1 MVVFRP
7 FRGWKYNPDV
17 VGDLNKVVC
26 PPYDLITPEL
36 QESLL
41 KRSPF
46 NVVHLEAGENLDWN
60 APGGNTYRSATDLF
74 EEWLRRGV
82 LRREPEPCFYL
93 TRHIYQFQ
101 GQTKSRIGIT
111 GCVRLAQYDS
121 QEVFPHEFTEE
132 PAVMDRVALMEACNA
147 NFSPIMSLY
156 RDPSQ
161 HLATIFEETMS
172 EPPAIQVHP
181 DDNQEMS
188 LWIISEADQQSRIRQ
203 FFNDTPVFL
212 ADGHHRYEAA
222 LRFQAKRARDG
233 GYQIAS
239 EEDNDSVMMTLIE
252 FDDPGLL
259 VLPYHRVVSG
269 LASEMLAQLQE
280 RLLQLFGVNPS
291 GLPSIEPGDRDT
303 ADGLLEQV
311 IKLGDDAK
319 ALGVLGPAGENPRLL
334 SLKKEVNWQE
344 WGPLAVSEAWILEEQ
359 VLKPVLG
366 DLLQDRVTYIHD
378 HEQAMEQ
385 VRSGDSQM
393 AFLVKPFPMNQFY
406 DVVSQGQR
414 LPRKSTFFYPKL
426 PTGLVI
432 NQLDGAF

>member
-7 FRGWKYNPDV
+7 FRGWKYNPGV
-17 VGDLNKVVC
+17 VGDLAKVVS

-41 KRSPF
+41 NRSPY
-46 NVVHLEAGENLDWN
+46 NVVHLEAGENLDWS

-82 LRREPEPCFYL
+82 LRREPEPCYYL
-93 TRHIYQFQ
+93 SRHIFQFQ

-132 PAVMDRVALMEACNA
+132 PAVLDRVALMEACNA

-161 HLATIFEETMS
+161 YLAPMFEELMS
-172 EPPAIQVHP
+172 AAPTIQVRP
-181 DDNQEMS
+181 DENQEMS
-188 LWIISEADQQSRIRQ
+188 LWIISKVDQQNRIRQ
-203 FFNDTPVFL
+203 FFNDTPIFL

-222 LRFQAKRARDG
+222 LRFQAKRANAG
-233 GYQIAS
+233 GYELVSA
-239 EEDNDSVMMTLIE
+239 EENDSVMMTLIA

-269 LASEMLAQLQE
+269 LTGGLLSTLEE
-280 RLLQLFGVNPS
+280 RLLQLFDVNPN
-291 GLPSIEPGDRDT
+291 GLPPVDT
-303 ADGLLEQV
+303 ADDLLKQV
-311 IKLGDDAK
+311 IGLGDDAK
-319 ALGVLGPAGENPRLL
+319 ALGVLGPAGESPRLL

-359 VLKPVLG
+359 VLKPILG

-378 HEQAMEQ
+378 HDEALEQ
-385 VRSGDSQM
+385 VRSGGSQM
-393 AFLVKPFPMNQFY
+393 AFLVKPFPMDQFY

-432 NQLDGAF
+432 NQLDGAL

>member
-17 VGDLNKVVC
+17 VGDLAKVVS

-41 KRSPF
+41 KRSPY

-60 APGGNTYRSATDLF
+60 APGGNTYRNTTDLF

-93 TRHIYQFQ
+93 SQHIFTFQ
-101 GQTKSRIGIT
+101 GETKSRIGIT
-111 GCVRLAQYDS
+111 GCIGLAEYDS
-121 QEVFPHEFTEE
+121 HEVFPHEFTEE
-132 PAVMDRVALMEACNA
+132 PAVLDRVALMEACNA

-156 RDPSQ
+156 RDPAKY
-161 HLATIFEETMS
+161 LNRIFEEVMS
-172 EPPAIQVHP
+172 TTP
-181 DDNQEMS
+181 DIHIRPDEDQELS
-188 LWIISEADQQSRIRQ
+188 LWLLSSPEQQTRIRQ
-203 FFNDTPVFL
+203 FFNDTPIFL

-222 LRFQAKRARDG
+222 LRFQAKRAKAG
-233 GYQIAS
+233 GYEIVS
-239 EEDNDSVMMTLIE
+239 PEENDSVMMTLIE

-259 VLPYHRVVSG
+259 VLPYHRVVEG
-269 LASEMLAQLQE
+269 LTSELLAQLQH
-280 RLLQLFGVNPS
+280 RLLQLFDVNPG
-291 GLPSIEPGDRDT
+291 GLPPVDT
-303 ADGLLEQV
+303 AEDLLEQV
-311 IKLGDDAK
+311 VGQNNDAK
-319 ALGVLGPAGENPRLL
+319 AVGMLGPSGESPRLL
-334 SLKKEVNWQE
+334 SLKQEVDWQE

-359 VLKPVLG
+359 VLKPLLG
-366 DLLQDRVTYIHD
+366 DLLPDRVTYIHD
-378 HEQAMEQ
+378 HVQAMAQ
-385 VRSGDSQM
+385 VNSGASQM
-393 AFLVKPFPMNQFY
+393 AFLVKPFPMDQFY

-432 NQLDGAF
+432 NQLDGSL

>member
-41 KRSPF
+41 NRSPY

-82 LRREPEPCFYL
+82 LRRELEPCYYL
-93 TRHIYQFQ
+93 TRHIYQYQ
-101 GQTKSRIGIT
+101 GQTKSRIGVT

-156 RDPSQ
+156 CDPSQ
-161 HLATIFEETMS
+161 YLADTFEKVMS
-172 EPPAIQVHP
+172 DPPAIQVHP
-181 DDNQEMS
+181 DENQEMS
-188 LWIISEADQQSRIRQ
+188 LWIISESDQQIRIRH
-203 FFNDTPVFL
+203 FFNDTSVFL

-239 EEDNDSVMMTLIE
+239 AEDNDSVMMTLIE

-269 LASEMLAQLQE
+269 LTGEMLTRLQE
-280 RLLQLFGVNPS
+280 RLLQLFEVNPS
-291 GLPSIEPGDRDT
+291 GLPSADT

-311 IKLGDDAK
+311 VSLGDDAK
-319 ALGVLGPAGENPRLL
+319 ALGVLGPAGENLRLL
-334 SLKKEVNWQE
+334 SLKKDVNWQE

-366 DLLQDRVTYIHD
+366 DLLADQVTYIHD
-378 HEQAMEQ
+378 HEQAMER
-385 VRSGDSQM
+385 VNSGDSQM
-393 AFLVKPFPMNQFY
+393 SFLVKPFPMNQFY
-406 DVVSQGQR
+406 DVVSQGQS

-432 NQLDGAF
+432 NQLEGAF

>member
-17 VGDLNKVVC
+17 VGDLAKVIS

-41 KRSPF
+41 KLSPY

-60 APGGNTYRSATDLF
+60 APGGNTYRNTTDLF
-74 EEWLRRGV
+74 DEWLRRRV
-82 LRREPEPCFYL
+82 LSREQEPCFYL
-93 TRHIYQFQ
+93 SQHIFEFQ
-101 GQTKSRIGIT
+101 GESKSRIGIT
-111 GCVRLAQYDS
+111 GCIGLAQYDS
-121 QEVFPHEFTEE
+121 REVFPHEFTEE
-132 PAVMDRVALMEACNA
+132 PAVLDRVALMEACNA

-156 RDPSQ
+156 RDPAGY
-161 HLATIFEETMS
+161 LTRIFKEVMS
-172 EPPAIQVHP
+172 TTPAIQVRP
-181 DDNQEMS
+181 DEEQELT
-188 LWIISEADQQSRIRQ
+188 LWLISSAEHQRRVRQ
-203 FFNDTPVFL
+203 FFNDTPIFL

-233 GYQIAS
+233 GYELLSA
-239 EEDNDSVMMTLIE
+239 EENDSVMMTLIE

-259 VLPYHRVVSG
+259 VLPYHRVTGGLNSG
-269 LASEMLAQLQE
+269 VLDQLQE
-280 RLLQLFGVNPS
+280 RLLQFFDVNPGS
-291 GLPSIEPGDRDT
+291 LPPVDAAQD
-303 ADGLLEQV
+303 LLEQV
-311 IKLGDDAK
+311 VSQTNDSK
-319 ALGVLGPAGENPRLL
+319 ALGVLGPSGHSPRLL
-334 SLKKEVNWQE
+334 ALKKEIVWKD

-366 DLLQDRVTYIHD
+366 DLLPHRVTYIHD
-378 HEQAMEQ
+378 HIQAMEQ
-385 VRSGDSQM
+385 VNSGDSQM
-393 AFLVKPFPMNQFY
+393 AFLVKPFPMDQFY

-432 NQLDGAF
+432 NQLDGSL